1 MVFTKPTKK
10 SVLTALLA
18 ILLVALITNFGIGL
32 GSLYTAVVVMLLL
45 TGMFFPLGT
54 LLGSAA
60 FVLAT
65 MVTTESVFGGIVQS
79 VIYIVALLIIAAFL
93 IEGAPEESTD
103 DTKPGE
109 LGSGVQT
116 YGTAGG
122 GIGENTKFSSYN
134 TGAGVVGE
142 RLTSQFV
149 NRDMKAIGS
158 RVHLFNSLK
167 FVTNAMRS
175 EADVDHAIVVGK
187 SCFLIDSKKYRDGDY
202 KLQDPGTI
210 VGKDSTGKP
219 LKYSNSMHVALK
231 NYRSNLGHTGFKYR
245 KAYII
250 VHTSV
255 DPIKPSQRGDVFM
268 GNWPAVRED
277 MLAQIN
283 RYERKGAVSPARG
296 LKLMQGLLK

>member
-1 MVFTKPTKK
+1 MFTKPTKK
-10 SVLTALLA
+10 SVLTALLS
-18 ILLVALITNFGIGL
+18 IGLVVLITNFGIGL

-45 TGMFFPLGT
+45 TRMFFPLGT
-54 LLGSAA
+54 LLGTAA
-60 FVLAT
+60 FVLTT

-93 IEGAPEESTD
+93 IEGALEESTD
-103 DTKPGE
+103 DTKPRE

-158 RVHLFNSLK
+158 KVHLFNSLK
-167 FVTNAMRS
+167 FVTKAMKS

-187 SCFLIDSKKYRDGDY
+187 SCFLIDSKKYRNGDY
-202 KLQDPGTI
+202 RLQDPGTI

-219 LKYSNSMHVALK
+219 LKYTNSMHVALK

-250 VHTSV
+250 IHTSGA
-255 DPIKPSQRGDVFM
+255 PINSSQKGEVFM
-268 GNWPAVRED
+268 GTWPAVRKD
-277 MLAQIN
+277 MMAQID
-283 RYERKGAVSPARG
+283 RYERKGAVSPGKG

>member
-1 MVFTKPTKK
+1 MMFTKPTKK
-10 SVLTALLA
+10 SMLTALLS
-18 ILLVALITNFGIGL
+18 IGLVVLITNFGIGL

-45 TGMFFPLGT
+45 TRMFFPLGT

-65 MVTTESVFGGIVQS
+65 MVKTESVFGGIVQS
-79 VIYIVALLIIAAFL
+79 VIYIVVLLILVAFI

-116 YGTAGG
+116 YGAAGG

-134 TGAGVVGE
+134 TGAGVEGE

-158 RVHLFNSLK
+158 KVHLFNSLK
-167 FVTNAMRS
+167 FVTRAMKS

-187 SCFLIDSKKYRDGDY
+187 SCFLIDSKKYRNGDY
-202 KLQDPGTI
+202 RLQDPGTI

-219 LKYSNSMHVALK
+219 LKYTNSMHVALK

-250 VHTSV
+250 IHTSGA
-255 DPIKPSQRGDVFM
+255 PINSSQKGEVFM
-268 GNWPAVRED
+268 GTWPAVRKD
-277 MLAQIN
+277 MMAQID
-283 RYERKGAVSPARG
+283 RYERKGAVSPGRG

>member
-268 GNWPAVRED
+268 GTWPAVRED

>member
-1 MVFTKPTKK
+1 MMFTKPTKK
-10 SVLTALLA
+10 SVLTALLS
-18 ILLVALITNFGIGL
+18 IGLVVLITNFGIGL

-45 TGMFFPLGT
+45 TRMFFPLGT
-54 LLGSAA
+54 LLGTAA
-60 FVLAT
+60 FVLTT

-93 IEGAPEESTD
+93 IEGALEESTD
-103 DTKPGE
+103 DTKPRE

-158 RVHLFNSLK
+158 KVHLFNSLK
-167 FVTNAMRS
+167 FVTKAMKS

-187 SCFLIDSKKYRDGDY
+187 SCFLIDSKKYRNGDY
-202 KLQDPGTI
+202 RLQDPGTI

-219 LKYSNSMHVALK
+219 LKYTNSMHVALK

-250 VHTSV
+250 IHTSGA
-255 DPIKPSQRGDVFM
+255 PINSSQKGEVFM
-268 GNWPAVRED
+268 GTWPAVRKD
-277 MLAQIN
+277 MMAQID
-283 RYERKGAVSPARG
+283 RYERKGAVSPGKG